1 MQWYCYFVLCYWFM
15 LLLIQCRG
23 PGRQCCYDE
32 RGRLIMGP
40 GAGGHS
46 DLSSPYSQSLLPSFV
61 LRLHLQRD
69 ITPFLHCCKSNETS
83 CTTFYKFRPS
93 AISKWQ
99 CQYSPPPPGSLLIC
113 SISNCIGTI
122 QYYPP
127 VEDIRTIDCIWR
139 SVTTGCVLDDKT
151 FGIHAQ
157 CWKWHTAS
165 CTSWFQ
171 CWR

>member
-1 MQWYCYFVLCYWFM
+1 MLLPVNCKPYPVSYVGCCLELVTVVSYWSWVILFILVMQWYCYFVLCYWFM

-69 ITPFLHCCKSNETS
+69 ITPFLHCCKSSESS
-83 CTTFYKFRPS
+83 CTTFYTFRPS
-93 AISKWQ
+93 AVSE
-99 CQYSPPPPGSLLIC
+99 CQYLPTPSGRFYWLVLSVHAPMR
-113 SISNCIGTI
+113 
-122 QYYPP
+122 
-127 VEDIRTIDCIWR
+127 VIRM
-139 SVTTGCVLDDKT
+139 
-151 FGIHAQ
+151 
-157 CWKWHTAS
+157 
-165 CTSWFQ
+165 
-171 CWR
+171 